1 MRGARSRASVQ
12 HDTEERTRTELD
24 RIAQHPEIEPLVRAM
39 ARRPPALVEL
49 DDVARRAAV
58 ALLVRLDETREPAVP
73 QLLMIKRATFE
84 GDPWSG
90 HVALPGGRREPAD
103 PILERTVIRETWEE
117 TAIDLDRDG
126 RLLGCLD
133 ELEPRTPVLPPIIIT
148 PFVGLVRFD
157 VDIVASP
164 EVAEW
169 FWVDVAALR
178 DPEVSREVVLELAT
192 GPRAVMSFQHG
203 EHTIWGLTERILRQF
218 LSLAP

>member
-1 MRGARSRASVQ
+1 MQ
-12 HDTEERTRTELD
+12 HHPAERTRTELD
-24 RIAQHPEIEPLVRAM
+24 RIARHPGIEPLVRAM
-39 ARRPPALVEL
+39 ARRPPSLVEPA
-49 DDVARRAAV
+49 DAARRAAV
-58 ALLVRLDETREPAVP
+58 ALLVRLDETREQPTP

-103 PILERTVIRETWEE
+103 PSLERTVVRETWEE
-117 TAIDLDRDG
+117 TAIDLEREG

-148 PFVGLVRFD
+148 PFVGLVTFD
-157 VDIVASP
+157 VDIAASP

-169 FWVDVAALR
+169 FWVDLAALR
-178 DPEVSREVVLELAT
+178 DPDVSREVVLELAS

-203 EHTIWGLTERILRQF
+203 AHTIWGLTERILRQF
-218 LSLAP
+218 LSLVP

>member
-1 MRGARSRASVQ
+1 M
-12 HDTEERTRTELD
+12 TEID
-24 RIAQHPEIEPLVRAM
+24 RIARHPEIAPLVRAM
-39 ARRPPALVEL
+39 AARPPALVDPVEGE
-49 DDVARRAAV
+49 RHAAV
-58 ALLVRLDETREPAVP
+58 ALLVRLDETREKPTP
-73 QLLMIKRATFE
+73 QLLLIKRATFE

-103 PILERTVIRETWEE
+103 TSLERTVMRETWEE
-117 TAIDLDRDG
+117 TAIDLERDG

-133 ELEPRTPVLPPIIIT
+133 ELAPRTPVLPPIIIT

-169 FWVDVAALR
+169 FWADISALR
-178 DPEVSREVVLELAT
+178 DPEISREVVLELAT
-192 GPRAVMSFQHG
+192 GPRAVMSLQHG
-203 EHTIWGLTERILRQF
+203 AHTIWGLTERILRQF

>member
-1 MRGARSRASVQ
+1 MQ
-12 HDTEERTRTELD
+12 HHTDEGTTAELD
-24 RIAQHPEIEPLVRAM
+24 RIAQHPEIAPLVQAM
-39 ARRPPALVEL
+39 VGRPPVLVEAG
-49 DDVARRAAV
+49 DPARRAAV
-58 ALLVRLDETREPAVP
+58 ALLVRLDEAREQATP

-103 PILERTVIRETWEE
+103 TSLERTVVRETWEE
-117 TAIDLDRDG
+117 TAIDLERDG

-133 ELEPRTPVLPPIIIT
+133 ELAPRTPVLPPIIIT
-148 PFVGLVRFD
+148 PFVGLVRAD

-203 EHTIWGLTERILRQF
+203 AHTIWGLTERILRQF
-218 LSLAP
+218 LSLAT

>member
-1 MRGARSRASVQ
+1 MQ

-58 ALLVRLDETREPAVP
+58 ALLVRLDETREPATP

-103 PILERTVIRETWEE
+103 PTLERTVIRETWEE
-117 TAIDLDRDG
+117 TAIDLHRDG

>member
-1 MRGARSRASVQ
+1 MQ

-39 ARRPPALVEL
+39 ARRPPALVDL
-49 DDVARRAAV
+49 GDVARRAAV
-58 ALLVRLDETREPAVP
+58 ALLVRLDETREPAAP

-103 PILERTVIRETWEE
+103 PTLERTVIRETWEE

-178 DPEVSREVVLELAT
+178 DPDVSREVVLELAT

>member
-1 MRGARSRASVQ
+1 MR
-12 HDTEERTRTELD
+12 HPTEERTKAELD
-24 RIAQHPEIEPLVRAM
+24 RIARHPEVEPLVRVM
-39 ARRPPALVEL
+39 TRRPPALIAP
-49 DDVARRAAV
+49 DDAARRAAV
-58 ALLVRLDETREPAVP
+58 ALLVRLDETREQPTP

-103 PILERTVIRETWEE
+103 PSLERTVVRETWEE
-117 TAIDLDRDG
+117 TAIDLERDG

-148 PFVGLVRFD
+148 PFVGLVKFD

-169 FWVDVAALR
+169 FWVDLAALR
-178 DPEVSREVVLELAT
+178 DPEVSREVVLELAG

-203 EHTIWGLTERILRQF
+203 AHTIWGLTERILRQF

>member
-1 MRGARSRASVQ
+1 VQ
-12 HDTEERTRTELD
+12 HHTEERSKTELD
-24 RIAQHPEIEPLVRAM
+24 RIAQHAKIEALVRAM
-39 ARRPPALVEL
+39 ARRPPSRVEPE
-49 DDVARRAAV
+49 DVARRAAV
-58 ALLVRLDETREPAVP
+58 ALLVRLDETREPAAP

-103 PILERTVIRETWEE
+103 PTLERTVVRETWEE
-117 TAIDLDRDG
+117 TAIDLERDG

>member
-1 MRGARSRASVQ
+1 MQ

-24 RIAQHPEIEPLVRAM
+24 RIAQHPELEPLVRAM
-39 ARRPPALVEL
+39 GRRPPALVEL

-58 ALLVRLDETREPAVP
+58 ALLVRLDETREPAAP

-103 PILERTVIRETWEE
+103 PTLERTVIRETWEE

-178 DPEVSREVVLELAT
+178 DPDVSREVVLELAT

>member
-1 MRGARSRASVQ
+1 MQ
-12 HDTEERTRTELD
+12 HHTEEGAKTELD
-24 RIAQHPEIEPLVRAM
+24 RIAQHPEIVPLVRAM
-39 ARRPPALVEL
+39 AGRAPALVDPE
-49 DDVARRAAV
+49 DPARRAAV
-58 ALLVRLDETREPAVP
+58 ALLVRLDETRERPTP

-90 HVALPGGRREPAD
+90 HVALPGGRREPGD
-103 PILERTVIRETWEE
+103 PTLERTAVRETWEE
-117 TAIDLDRDG
+117 TAIDLERDG

-133 ELEPRTPVLPPIIIT
+133 ELAPRTPVLPPIIIT

-157 VDIVASP
+157 IDIVASP

-192 GPRAVMSFQHG
+192 GPRTVMSFQHG
-203 EHTIWGLTERILRQF
+203 AHTIWGLTERILRQF
-218 LSLAP
+218 LSLVP

>member
-1 MRGARSRASVQ
+1 MQ
-12 HDTEERTRTELD
+12 HDTEGRTRTELD

-39 ARRPPALVEL
+39 ARRPATLVEL
-49 DDVARRAAV
+49 DDIARRAAV

-103 PILERTVIRETWEE
+103 PTLERTVIRETWEE

>member
-1 MRGARSRASVQ
+1 VQQHMEEQSV
-12 HDTEERTRTELD
+12 TELD
-24 RIAQHPEIEPLVRAM
+24 RIARHPQIAPLVRGM
-39 ARRPPALVEL
+39 SLRPPALVEP

-58 ALLVRLDETREPAVP
+58 ALLVRLDETREVP
-73 QLLMIKRATFE
+73 TSQLLLIKRATFE

-90 HVALPGGRREPAD
+90 HIALPGGRREPAD
-103 PILERTVIRETWEE
+103 PSLERTVIRETWEE
-117 TAIDLDRDG
+117 TAIDLERDG

-133 ELEPRTPVLPPIIIT
+133 DLAPRTPVLPPIIIT

-169 FWVDVAALR
+169 FWADIAALR
-178 DPEVSREVVLELAT
+178 DPEISREVVLELAT

-203 EHTIWGLTERILRQF
+203 AHTIWGLTERILRQF

>member
-1 MRGARSRASVQ
+1 MLVDPEDAS
-12 HDTEERTRTELD
+12 
-24 RIAQHPEIEPLVRAM
+24 
-39 ARRPPALVEL
+39 
-49 DDVARRAAV
+49 RRAAV
-58 ALLVRLDETREPAVP
+58 ALLVRLDETRDQPAP

-90 HVALPGGRREPAD
+90 HVALPGGRREPGD
-103 PILERTVIRETWEE
+103 STLERTVVRETWEE
-117 TAIDLDRDG
+117 TAIDLERDG
-126 RLLGCLD
+126 RVLGCLD
-133 ELEPRTPVLPPIIIT
+133 ELAPRTPVLPPIIIT

-203 EHTIWGLTERILRQF
+203 AHTIWGLTERILRQF
-218 LSLAP
+218 LSLAQ

>member
-1 MRGARSRASVQ
+1 VQ
-12 HDTEERTRTELD
+12 HHTEEQAMTELD
-24 RIAQHPEIEPLVRAM
+24 RVARHPEMAPLVRAM
-39 ARRPPALVEL
+39 SGRPPALVAP
-49 DDVARRAAV
+49 DDIARRAAV
-58 ALLVRLDETREPAVP
+58 ALLVRLDETREPAVS
-73 QLLMIKRATFE
+73 QALLIKRATFE

-90 HVALPGGRREPAD
+90 HVALPGGRREPGDAS
-103 PILERTVIRETWEE
+103 LERTVVRETWEE
-117 TAIDLDRDG
+117 TAIDLERDG

-133 ELEPRTPVLPPIIIT
+133 EVAPRTPVLPPIIIT

-178 DPEVSREVVLELAT
+178 DPEISREVVLELAS
-192 GPRAVMSFQHG
+192 GPRTVMSFQHG
-203 EHTIWGLTERILRQF
+203 AHTIWGLTERILRQF

>member
-1 MRGARSRASVQ
+1 MQ
-12 HDTEERTRTELD
+12 HHTAEGTTAELD
-24 RIAQHPEIEPLVRAM
+24 RTAQHPEIAPLVRAM
-39 ARRPPALVEL
+39 AGRPPSLAEAE
-49 DDVARRAAV
+49 DPARRAAV
-58 ALLVRLDETREPAVP
+58 ALLVRLDETREQPTP

-103 PILERTVIRETWEE
+103 TSLERTVVRETWEE
-117 TAIDLDRDG
+117 TAIDLERDG

-133 ELEPRTPVLPPIIIT
+133 ELTPRTPVLPPIIIT

-192 GPRAVMSFQHG
+192 GPRAVMTFQHG
-203 EHTIWGLTERILRQF
+203 AHTIWGLTERILRQF
-218 LSLAP
+218 LSLVP

>member
-1 MRGARSRASVQ
+1 MP

-24 RIAQHPEIEPLVRAM
+24 RIAQHPAIEPLVRAM
-39 ARRPPALVEL
+39 TRRPPALLEV

-58 ALLVRLDETREPAVP
+58 ALLVRLDETRQPAAP

-103 PILERTVIRETWEE
+103 PTLERTVIRETWEE
-117 TAIDLDRDG
+117 TAVHLDRDG

-148 PFVGLVRFD
+148 PFVALVRFD

>member
-1 MRGARSRASVQ
+1 MHHHTDEGTS
-12 HDTEERTRTELD
+12 TELD
-24 RIAQHPEIEPLVRAM
+24 RIAQHPEIAPLVRAM
-39 ARRPPALVEL
+39 AGRPPVLVDA
-49 DDVARRAAV
+49 DDPARRAAV
-58 ALLVRLDETREPAVP
+58 ALLVRLDERRDDPAP

-90 HVALPGGRREPAD
+90 HIALPGGRREPAD
-103 PILERTVIRETWEE
+103 SSLERTVVRETWEE

-133 ELEPRTPVLPPIIIT
+133 ELAPRTPVLPPIIIT
-148 PFVGLVRFD
+148 PFVGLVRSE
-157 VDIVASP
+157 VEIVASP

-192 GPRAVMSFQHG
+192 GPRAVMTFQHG
-203 EHTIWGLTERILRQF
+203 AHTIWGLTERILRQF
-218 LSLAP
+218 LSLAS

>member
-1 MRGARSRASVQ
+1 MTA
-12 HDTEERTRTELD
+12 LD
-24 RIAQHPEIEPLVRAM
+24 RIARHPEIAPLVRAM
-39 ARRPPALVEL
+39 SARAPALVDPAEG
-49 DDVARRAAV
+49 DRRAAV
-58 ALLVRLDETREPAVP
+58 ALLVRLDETREKPTP
-73 QLLMIKRATFE
+73 QLLLIKRATFE

-103 PILERTVIRETWEE
+103 RSLERTVVRETWEE
-117 TAIDLDRDG
+117 TAIDLERDG

-133 ELEPRTPVLPPIIIT
+133 ELAPRTPVLPPIIIT

-169 FWVDVAALR
+169 FWADISALR
-178 DPEVSREVVLELAT
+178 DPEISREVVLELAT
-192 GPRAVMSFQHG
+192 GPRAVMSLQHG
-203 EHTIWGLTERILRQF
+203 AHTIWGLTERILRQF

>member
-1 MRGARSRASVQ
+1 MQ
-12 HDTEERTRTELD
+12 HHTEEGTNTELD
-24 RIAQHPEIEPLVRAM
+24 RLAQHPAIAPLVRAM
-39 ARRPPALVEL
+39 AGRAPALVDL
-49 DDVARRAAV
+49 DDASRRAAV
-58 ALLVRLDETREPAVP
+58 ALLVRLDESREQPTP

-103 PILERTVIRETWEE
+103 PTLERTVIRETWEE
-117 TAIDLDRDG
+117 TAIDLERDG

-133 ELEPRTPVLPPIIIT
+133 ELAPRTPVLPPIIIT

-178 DPEVSREVVLELAT
+178 DPDVSREVVLELAT

-203 EHTIWGLTERILRQF
+203 AHTIWGLTERILRQF

>member
-1 MRGARSRASVQ
+1 MQ

-24 RIAQHPEIEPLVRAM
+24 RIAQHPELEPLVRAM
-39 ARRPPALVEL
+39 GRRPPALVEL

-58 ALLVRLDETREPAVP
+58 ALLVRLDETREPAAP

-103 PILERTVIRETWEE
+103 PTLERTVIRETWEE

-133 ELEPRTPVLPPIIIT
+133 ELEPRTPLLPPIIIT

-164 EVAEW
+164 AVAEW

>member
-1 MRGARSRASVQ
+1 MP
-12 HDTEERTRTELD
+12 HHTDERTTAELD
-24 RIAQHPEIEPLVRAM
+24 RIAQHPEIAPLVQAM
-39 ARRPPALVEL
+39 AGRAPVLVEAE
-49 DDVARRAAV
+49 DPARRAAV
-58 ALLVRLDETREPAVP
+58 ALLVRLDETRQPATP

-103 PILERTVIRETWEE
+103 TSLERTVVRETWEE
-117 TAIDLDRDG
+117 TAIDLARDG

-133 ELEPRTPVLPPIIIT
+133 ELAPRTPVLPPIIIT
-148 PFVGLVRFD
+148 PFVGLVRAD

-192 GPRAVMSFQHG
+192 GPRAVMTFQHG
-203 EHTIWGLTERILRQF
+203 AHTIWGLTERILRQF
-218 LSLAP
+218 LSLAT